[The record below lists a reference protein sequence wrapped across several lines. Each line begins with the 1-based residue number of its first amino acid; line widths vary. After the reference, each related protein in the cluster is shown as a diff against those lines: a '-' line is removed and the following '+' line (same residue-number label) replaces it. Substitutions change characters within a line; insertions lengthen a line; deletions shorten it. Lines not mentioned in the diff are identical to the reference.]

1 MIDWSALLLLPG
13 AYALVTE
20 RAGWCNDRVT
30 AALQLLLPWWAVLAV
45 SVAAAAVVSE
55 AWSLS
60 AFSIA
65 VVLAIAAVIGPKIL
79 RRRPDRVSP
88 RASTV
93 CSVALANL
101 YLDNPEPDAAVR
113 QLLAAAPAV
122 LVLTELTPKW
132 LEVLDAGG
140 GAERFP
146 YRIHREPLHGEY
158 EAGIFSVY
166 PFASACV
173 HEVGPLRVVDAVVTL
188 PDGELRVVAAH
199 PEAPTSRAG
208 FRTWRHQLHALREL
222 LEGAGP
228 ATVALGDLNAGTLQP
243 PYEALL
249 RTPFRDAHDI
259 VGSSLAPSWGV
270 APSFPRWVP
279 TFVARLDHLLVG
291 PAIDVVGVRDLDPI
305 GSDHRPF
312 VATLAI
318 ER

>member
-30 AALQLLLPWWAVLAV
+30 AGLQLLLPWWAVLAV
-45 SVAAAAVVSE
+45 SVAAAAVVAE
-55 AWSLS
+55 AWVF
-60 AFSIA
+60 AAVAIA
-65 VVLAIAAVIGPKIL
+65 VVAAIGIVVGPKIL
-79 RRRPDRVSP
+79 RRRRDRVPP
-88 RASTV
+88 RAATI

-122 LVLTELTPKW
+122 LVLTELTPK
-132 LEVLDAGG
+132 LVAALDAGG

-146 YRIHREPLHGEY
+146 HRIHREPLHGEY

-166 PFASACV
+166 PLATAHV
-173 HEVGPLRVVDAVVTL
+173 REVGPLRVVDATVAL
-188 PDGELRVVAAH
+188 PDRELRVVAVH
-199 PEAPTSRAG
+199 PEAPTSRAS
-208 FRTWRHQLHALREL
+208 FRRWRHQLRALRAL
-222 LEGAGP
+222 LNASGP
-228 ATVALGDLNAGTLQP
+228 TTIVLGDFNAGTLQP

-249 RTPFRDAHDI
+249 TTPFRDAHDI

-270 APSFPRWVP
+270 APSLPRWVP

-291 PAIDVVGVRDLDPI
+291 PAIDVVEVRDLDPV
-305 GSDHRPF
+305 GSDHSPF
-312 VATLAI
+312 VATLAVC
-318 ER
+318 R